1 MKLHI
6 TIVRFIRIMSFV
18 IVLVRYKR
26 EWIKTYDNR
35 MKYVGCK
42 EKMVKVFWS
51 MSKHFHIN
59 YKLNYIAISMKQENG
74 SSKRSIKIMDYEDVD
89 CLISLFQ

>member
-1 MKLHI
+1 
-6 TIVRFIRIMSFV
+6 
-18 IVLVRYKR
+18 
-26 EWIKTYDNR
+26 
-35 MKYVGCK
+35 
-42 EKMVKVFWS
+42 

-89 CLISLFQ
+89 CLISLFQQLREHIFVYVISNLKSRNKSLETTNIDV